1 VISIAG
7 DTTRVLVEQF
17 GAVDAQRLG
26 RRVGQSAADDMWAVD
41 EALVTALVWASHRR
55 ATIGGSRAAALW
67 CCLVSTVFVP
77 DDFEVPLEL
86 ATDRFRLEPL
96 GPEHNERDHEAWMSS
111 ITHIRATPG
120 FPDGKWPNE
129 MSTEQ
134 NLADLVRHS
143 GDFAAR
149 TGFTYSVLDGDEVI
163 GCVYLYPTND
173 GGHDVGVQSWV
184 RASRAELDV
193 VLWETVSSWLAE
205 AWPFERPLYEPR
217 R

>member
-1 VISIAG
+1 MGRA
-7 DTTRVLVEQF
+7 VEI
-17 GAVDAQRLG
+17 V
-26 RRVGQSAADDMWAVD
+26 RRFAMVAKRSAAAGWAP
-41 EALVTALVWASHRR
+41 LSCR
-55 ATIGGSRAAALW
+55 
-67 CCLVSTVFVP
+67 LVSTLFVP

-96 GPEHNERDHEAWMSS
+96 GPEHNERDHEAWMAS
-111 ITHIRATPG
+111 IAHIRATPG
-120 FPDGKWPNE
+120 FPDGKWPTE
-129 MSTEQ
+129 MSAEQ
-134 NLADLVRHS
+134 NLADLVRHA

-173 GGHDVGVQSWV
+173 GEHDVEAQSWV

-193 VLWETVSSWLAE
+193 VLWETVSSWLGE
-205 AWPFERPLYEPR
+205 AWPFERPLYEQR